1 MISATAILN
10 DDTEVKLLFADW
22 DELTEWAERH
32 HHHLVLITAKEID
45 R

>member
-10 DDTEVKLLFADW
+10 DDTEVKLLFSGW
-22 DELTEWAERH
+22 DELSEWAERH
-32 HHHLVLITAKEID
+32 HHRIMMITAKETD

>member
-10 DDTEVKLLFADW
+10 DDTEVNLLFSCW

-32 HHHLVLITAKEID
+32 HHHLAMITAKEID

>member
-10 DDTEVKLLFADW
+10 DDTEVNLLFPSW

-32 HHHLVLITAKEID
+32 HHRLVMITAKEVD

>member
-10 DDTEVKLLFADW
+10 DDTEVNLLFSCW

-32 HHHLVLITAKEID
+32 HHHLAMITAKELK
-45 R
+45 